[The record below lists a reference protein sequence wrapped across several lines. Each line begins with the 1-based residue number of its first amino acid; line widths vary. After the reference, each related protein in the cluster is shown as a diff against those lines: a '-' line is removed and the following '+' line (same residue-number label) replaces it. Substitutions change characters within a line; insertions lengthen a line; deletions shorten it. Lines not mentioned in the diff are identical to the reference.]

1 MIGVEECVND
11 AMSLINKFIN
21 WGARLARPCESAGL
35 AAVVAWRQVHHS
47 WRNFRPSPVR
57 KKHAAV
63 FVNFNGADQHWKK
76 ASYGTDIVETMIRA
90 IAWSLM
96 RVPPQDK
103 ESFTCRELSCGPQ
116 RFRKLSALGKS
127 AFNNSVFAKALL
139 T

>member
-57 KKHAAV
+57 KKTRSSV
-63 FVNFNGADQHWKK
+63 CELQ
-76 ASYGTDIVETMIRA
+76 R
-90 IAWSLM
+90 
-96 RVPPQDK
+96 
-103 ESFTCRELSCGPQ
+103 CRSTLEEG
-116 RFRKLSALGKS
+116 
-127 AFNNSVFAKALL
+127 LL
-139 T
+139 